1 MDGWS
6 TPRPGRFAPREL
18 PGTHCVGGWLGP
30 RTGPDGC
37 GKSRPPAVVRSPDSP
52 VAVPTELSSAR
63 MMVDVPL
70 LLPDRGVNR
79 ECMATR
85 LPKPGSNLHLDDSCW
100 YFISRS
106 LKLCFC
112 VSLFDPVK
120 PRLNIQQFYF
130 LPKQCICVFC
140 VDLRTNSEYFPIQH

>member
-1 MDGWS
+1 MYSSTLSLPSALDGWVVNA
-6 TPRPGRFAPREL
+6 TPRPLCPSGITRYPLCRRLVRPQDRSGRVR
-18 PGTHCVGGWLGP
+18 
-30 RTGPDGC
+30 
-37 GKSRPPAVVRSPDSP
+37 KISPPAVVRSPDSP

-85 LPKPGSNLHLDDSCW
+85 LPKRRSNLHLDDSCW
-100 YFISRS
+100 YFISRP

-120 PRLNIQQFYF
+120 PRLT
-130 LPKQCICVFC
+130 L
-140 VDLRTNSEYFPIQH
+140 